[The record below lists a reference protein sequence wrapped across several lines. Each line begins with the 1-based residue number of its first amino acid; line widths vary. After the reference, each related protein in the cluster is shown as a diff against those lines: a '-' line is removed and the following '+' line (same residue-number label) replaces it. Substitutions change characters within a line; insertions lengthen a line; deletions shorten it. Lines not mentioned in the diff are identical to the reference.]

1 MQTIPPR
8 LTIRSPSP
16 GSFDWFKEYI
26 DYSESINGSPT
37 IAPSNPLMEML
48 LRFQKALDNY
58 ENERAYKAFTESLH
72 LNHACNQCR
81 MMNTFAQLQHGLR
94 GAEVKISTKKI
105 ENWAQAIVEKAIQFY
120 GRDDHFMVRV
130 GVYVGN
136 LYIFLGRAWEA
147 KPYLERAILEM
158 KRLGTRLTNRKVA
171 TVNLAECYSDLGN
184 IQQADGLLKVLF
196 KTEYPKILAL
206 SYLDLETN
214 CRGCWIRLLKIC
226 YSKAED
232 ILVQDANDIVGY
244 EWEKNDVELVIRV
257 NAARLIRKFNPGI
270 IEEMGECD
278 DKRL

>member
-1 MQTIPPR
+1 
-8 LTIRSPSP
+8 
-16 GSFDWFKEYI
+16 
-26 DYSESINGSPT
+26 
-37 IAPSNPLMEML
+37 
-48 LRFQKALDNY
+48 
-58 ENERAYKAFTESLH
+58 
-72 LNHACNQCR
+72 
-81 MMNTFAQLQHGLR
+81 
-94 GAEVKISTKKI
+94 
-105 ENWAQAIVEKAIQFY
+105 
-120 GRDDHFMVRV
+120 
-130 GVYVGN
+130 
-136 LYIFLGRAWEA
+136 
-147 KPYLERAILEM
+147 M

-232 ILVQDANDIVGY
+232 NLVQDANDIVGY